1 MQRLEVG
8 KLYSCSGYYLMLYPD
23 KETATTPDAP
33 ISYVAVAVRRKR
45 AVPLATVAMSAASW
59 SKTFDKPVSYCNT
72 ETPLLVLSAD
82 KDADKEYVE
91 VLVGDKRGWIIYQDW
106 LKIKEIT
113 DDAT

>member
-1 MQRLEVG
+1 MLEVG

-59 SKTFDKPVSYCNT
+59 SKTFGKPVSYCNT

-82 KDADKEYVE
+82 KEYVE
-91 VLVGDKRGWIIYQDW
+91 VLAGDQKGWIFYQDW
-106 LKIKEIT
+106 LKIKEIV
-113 DDAT
+113 DAAA